1 MKKVSGSF
9 RISSEVKEYMDS
21 KAKQESRSFNNM
33 LEVVIRRQMDQESKT
48 NKPKS

>member
-9 RISSEVKEYMDS
+9 RISSEVKAYMDI
-21 KAKQESRSFNNM
+21 KAKEESRSFNNM

-48 NKPKS
+48 NKNKS